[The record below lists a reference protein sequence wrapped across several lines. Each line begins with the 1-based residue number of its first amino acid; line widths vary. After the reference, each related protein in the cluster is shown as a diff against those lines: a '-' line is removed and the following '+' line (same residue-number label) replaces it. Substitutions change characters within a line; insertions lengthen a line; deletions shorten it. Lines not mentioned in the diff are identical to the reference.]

1 MSLRHLPVPFVLML
15 ALMLWPS
22 VSHATPTT
30 SAAPAAV
37 AAPAPRLAP
46 KPVAEP
52 AHAAAPTA
60 APAAPAHLAPAPA
73 APAADNNVK
82 TRDLKLG
89 RLYFKST
96 SEVGADGVT
105 KTSRSWGLASKA
117 DGTGRSFD
125 RSVQKERGA
134 DGEPASRTATITLGK
149 ADAKGNSVQRTWSK
163 DTASDASGSYRDSS
177 KATIKT
183 TANDDGSANV
193 SEKRKSDTRLTAT
206 DGAVARD
213 VIKLTRSTDGK
224 TGVVTTTETKKS
236 TGATAPIAPVA
247 PVLVLSAREST
258 GDQLGAVGIS
268 KSVDAKGTVRFRD
281 TATGRFV
288 SAADADSRLQPRA
301 EK

>member
-1 MSLRHLPVPFVLML
+1 MSSRHLPVPFVLML

-22 VSHATPTT
+22 VSHATPTIT
-30 SAAPAAV
+30 AAPVAA
-37 AAPAPRLAP
+37 AAPAPKLAAP

-52 AHAAAPTA
+52 AHAAAPTV
-60 APAAPAHLAPAPA
+60 APAHLAPTPA
-73 APAADNNVK
+73 AAPVADNNVK

-105 KTSRSWGLASKA
+105 KTTRSWGLATKA

-125 RSVQKERGA
+125 RSVQKEHGG

-163 DTASDASGSYRDSS
+163 DTASDTSGSYKDSS
-177 KATIKT
+177 KVTIKT
-183 TANDDGSANV
+183 TANDDGSVNV

-213 VIKLTRSTDGK
+213 VIKLTRATDGK
-224 TGVVTTTETKKS
+224 TGVVTTTEIKKS

-247 PVLVLSAREST
+247 PVLVLSARESN
-258 GDQLGAVGIS
+258 GEQLGAVGIS

-281 TATGRFV
+281 NATGRFV
-288 SAADADSRLQPRA
+288 SASDADRRLQPSDA
-301 EK
+301 K

>member
-1 MSLRHLPVPFVLML
+1 MAPDMSLRHLPVPFVLML

-22 VSHATPTT
+22 ISHATPPMT
-30 SAAPAAV
+30 AAPPAA
-37 AAPAPRLAP
+37 AAPAPKMAP

-60 APAAPAHLAPAPA
+60 APAHLATTPAA

-105 KTSRSWGLASKA
+105 KTTRSWGLAPKA
-117 DGTGRSFD
+117 DGTGRAFD
-125 RSVQKERGA
+125 RSVQKEHGA

-163 DTASDASGSYRDSS
+163 DTASDASNSYKESS
-177 KATIKT
+177 KVTIKT
-183 TANDDGSANV
+183 TANDDGSQNV
-193 SEKRKSDTRLTAT
+193 SEKRKSDARLTST

-224 TGVVTTTETKKS
+224 SGVVTTTETKKS
-236 TGATAPIAPVA
+236 TGATAPVAPA
-247 PVLVLSAREST
+247 PVLVLSAHESS
-258 GDQLGAVGIS
+258 GEQLSAVGIT
-268 KSVDAKGTVRFRD
+268 KFTDAKGTVRFRD

-288 SAADADSRLQPRA
+288 SAADADTRLQ
-301 EK
+301 K